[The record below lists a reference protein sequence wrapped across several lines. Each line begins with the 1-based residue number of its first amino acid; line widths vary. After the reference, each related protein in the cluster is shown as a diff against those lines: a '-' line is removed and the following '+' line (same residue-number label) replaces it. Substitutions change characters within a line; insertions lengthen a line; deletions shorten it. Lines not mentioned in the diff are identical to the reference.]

1 MVTTRDAQQLFDA
14 LDFPSPDSVTE
25 RAVEWMRDNLDPATC
40 SVTRSCA
47 TGRWRMDLWKRSR
60 PAADRESDAF

>member
-25 RAVEWMRDNLDPATC
+25 RAVEWMRDNLDPGDVFTDEKLRDWAMANGF
-40 SVTRSCA
+40 VEA
-47 TGRWRMDLWKRSR
+47 
-60 PAADRESDAF
+60 E